1 MPFSNYH
8 RGKDAR
14 ASSRPKYNSS
24 DNNKPYSLNSSS
36 PSCSRTKTSSSSSTS
51 TRTPYHPRRRTQTQ
65 PQRVIIVG
73 ASIHGLIL
81 AILLQRLRID
91 YLILERSCEY
101 GISPNGIVL
110 GSFAV
115 NLLEMLGLVDIVK
128 SRSTEVHR
136 MKIWREN
143 GIIQAETDFSGA
155 ADRYSHNG
163 IAIAGRV
170 LQEILRAQVPGDK
183 ILNGKEVKGYVQD
196 EVEVRASCQDGDVY
210 WGTMLVGCDGMNS
223 TIRKLL
229 HQEQAARLSAE
240 DRRQD
245 RRMCSV
251 MGVTKVLDE
260 VTYLDPDTMQD
271 IFRMDHINSQV
282 ILGQAE
288 PYAVRL
294 VIPPSR
300 NASSCSCQLVLCLLT
315 LFILFNWNDM

>member
-1 MPFSNYH
+1 MTFSKDH
-8 RGKDAR
+8 RGKDAK
-14 ASSRPKYNSS
+14 ASSRPKH
-24 DNNKPYSLNSSS
+24 NNINNTKPYSHNSSL
-36 PSCSRTKTSSSSSTS
+36 PSCSRTKTSSSTS

-65 PQRVIIVG
+65 PQRILIVG

-101 GISPNGIVL
+101 GIPPNAIVL

-128 SRSTEVHR
+128 SQSNEVHR

-143 GIIQAETDFSGA
+143 GTIQAETDFSGA
-155 ADRYSHNG
+155 ADQYSHNG
-163 IAIAGRV
+163 ISIGNRV
-170 LQEILRAQVPGDK
+170 LQDILRAQVPEDK
-183 ILNGKEVKGYVQD
+183 ILEGKEVKGYVQD
-196 EVEVRASCQDGDVY
+196 EFEVRASCQDGDVY
-210 WGTMLVGCDGMNS
+210 WGTLLVGCDGMNS

-229 HQEQAARLSAE
+229 HQEQVARLSAE
-240 DRRQD
+240 DRRPD
-245 RRMCSV
+245 RRTCSV
-251 MGVTKVLDE
+251 MGVTKVLDG

-271 IFRMDHINSQV
+271 VFRMDYINTQA

-294 VIPPSR
+294 SF
-300 NASSCSCQLVLCLLT
+300 LH
-315 LFILFNWNDM
+315 